1 MTGDDTGSTGSTN
14 GTGGTGGTD
23 GTDSTDGTD
32 GLRSRDK
39 NVRLDA
45 AVAIGTAGDAERLD
59 DLVSALASEH
69 DFFVR
74 EMLVWALV
82 RLGPAAVPSLA
93 DLVRSGPVEAALA
106 AVQVMGKLGDPA
118 AVPALLDALPAAEP
132 ALRDRI
138 VFSLG
143 QIGDPATV
151 PVLVSLLGRTSEES
165 TTTLVSAIE
174 SFGEDAFDELVAR
187 RTDPDAEVRGQVVD
201 LLGFMVSPSA
211 LAPLA
216 DAVGD
221 EHPEVRVRALTA
233 LTGTLPALAD
243 PAHEQERRRATEAVR
258 DAVQDVD
265 RRVQLLA
272 RRVLEL
278 DTAAA
283 HRSPAAPT
291 PS

>member
-1 MTGDDTGSTGSTN
+1 VAGETGTDRLECGWSWCSVAGTVARVTGDDSAS
-14 GTGGTGGTD
+14 
-23 GTDSTDGTD
+23 TD

-45 AVAIGTAGDAERLD
+45 AVAIGTAGDADRLG
-59 DLVSALASEH
+59 DLVSALAWEQ

-74 EMLVWALV
+74 ETLVWALV
-82 RLGPAAVPSLA
+82 RMGPAAVPLLGELLRTGPA
-93 DLVRSGPVEAALA
+93 DAALA
-106 AVQVMGKLGDPA
+106 AVQVMGKLCDPA
-118 AVPALLDALPAAEP
+118 AVPLLLDALPAADP

-143 QIGDPATV
+143 QIGDPGTV
-151 PVLVSLLGRTSEES
+151 PVLVSLLGRTSEQS

-174 SFGEDAFDELVAR
+174 SFGEDAFDELMAR
-187 RTDPDAEVRGQVVD
+187 RSDPDAEVRGQVVD
-201 LLGFMVSPSA
+201 LLGFMGTPSA

-221 EHPEVRVRALTA
+221 DHPEVRVRALTA
-233 LTGTLPALAD
+233 LTGTLPAVAD
-243 PAHEQERRRATEAVR
+243 PSHEQERRRAADAVR
-258 DAVQDVD
+258 RAVQDAD

-278 DTAAA
+278 GAVVG
-283 HRSPAAPT
+283 
-291 PS
+291 

>member
-1 MTGDDTGSTGSTN
+1 MTGDDTGSTGST
-14 GTGGTGGTD
+14 D
-23 GTDSTDGTD
+23 GAGSTD

-45 AVAIGTAGDAERLD
+45 AVAIGTAGDADRLD
-59 DLVSALASEH
+59 DLVSALASER

-82 RLGPAAVPSLA
+82 RIGPAAVPSLA
-93 DLVRSGPVEAALA
+93 DLLGTGPVEAALA

-118 AVPALLDALPAAEP
+118 AVPALLDALPAADP
-132 ALRDRI
+132 GLRDRI

-151 PVLVSLLGRTSEES
+151 PVLVALIGRTSEES

-187 RTDPDAEVRGQVVD
+187 RSDPDAEVRAQVVD
-201 LLGFMVSPSA
+201 LLGFIGSPRA
-211 LAPLA
+211 VAPLA

-221 EHPEVRVRALTA
+221 HHPEVRVRALTA
-233 LTGTLPALAD
+233 LTGTLPAVSG
-243 PAHEQERRRATEAVR
+243 PAHEQERRRATAAVR
-258 DAVQDVD
+258 EAVQDTD

-278 DTAAA
+278 SAAV
-283 HRSPAAPT
+283 
-291 PS
+291 